1 MDFLSFARNS
11 SNKYRKQ
18 LLDTGI
24 NASKKVIPKVVEA
37 TCEFLGNKIT
47 DAVAQSYND
56 RVVKIKP
63 VEEIIIWTEKTSV
76 KTSIIKWNSRFK
88 LLNDLSVSKFVA
100 KNRLKWFFKWPIF
113 C

>member
-47 DAVAQSYND
+47 DAVAQSCND

-63 VEEIIIWTEKTSV
+63 VEEIII
-76 KTSIIKWNSRFK
+76 
-88 LLNDLSVSKFVA
+88 
-100 KNRLKWFFKWPIF
+100 
-113 C
+113 